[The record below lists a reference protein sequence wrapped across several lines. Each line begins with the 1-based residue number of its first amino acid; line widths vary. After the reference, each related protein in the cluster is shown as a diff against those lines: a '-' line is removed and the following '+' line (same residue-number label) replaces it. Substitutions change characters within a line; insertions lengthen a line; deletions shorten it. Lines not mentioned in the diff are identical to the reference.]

1 MKIFATLFLLLFASN
16 LTAQNKRIDQFVL
29 TNTFGGADY
38 FLFEKMNTNAY
49 YSIRGS
55 NLVSS
60 ITGGFTNLTI
70 GNMLVA
76 NIGQFLSLYTTNL
89 VVANLAAS
97 NQVVYVDEFG
107 QLWATTGG
115 QEGDFM
121 IRSNGVPMWESNVF
135 LDLGS
140 LTDPIPMNIGGSGSV
155 LLDPNANA
163 VWLWD
168 DAQGSNRFA
177 SIGSGLAYSAGVLS
191 STGGGGG
198 NQTPWTNNINGAGY
212 FLTNGGGITVT
223 GIAKIGHLQIG
234 SSNVFDNQDISIYKN
249 ASLPEEVSPAW
260 INIGQTDQ
268 DFGSYTKA
276 AEWWTYTETNH
287 CEMAQAWL
295 SATNGVQDGT
305 NRSSYWSTGP
315 TQLSFYW
322 KMRENN
328 RDVLS
333 FYPSQSDTPTPNYI
347 FDTALTRVGGNL
359 LEVKNN
365 TTNKFSVA
373 WDGTVTAGGV
383 VLGAGGSG
391 GSGTNS
397 MFEYSISNTAA
408 IGDTSV
414 ALDRDFVPP
423 ATKAG
428 HIAIGFGTTNCEVRS
443 VQTVA
448 GNTVTF
454 GLDVNDGSLR
464 PLIFAHAAGER
475 VVWFTGDAYAAFWN
489 MKSDYAGG
497 NGTDNSWAMLNA
509 LWDTSSQ
516 GIRLIG
522 NGSFG
527 ISMPMV
533 LGKSSQVQDILV
545 AALNIYTANVNTN
558 SWFFINQQAGRF
570 TFSVSGATNTI
581 ITSTVGTWPVAASN
595 MMVVPYGIGGTNL
608 PTGLTNG
615 IPVFVKAWDTNWL
628 RVGLTEDAT
637 NELTLGTGTG
647 FLYTEVGGQH
657 KIYLDNVTLDGGIKA
672 GINGLYACVQQ
683 PAQTRYLRLNSFL
696 GTALKLP
703 VGVQQVDINN
713 LQIATCG
720 LGLDTLGASFVY
732 IKSLNIE
739 AYTNGVR
746 GGAHIWGMHL
756 ESPRTTNGH
765 AIDLTHETAA
775 DLMIDGFSSSID
787 AGLTEGESG
796 FVHLLL
802 SDADSNPSVDLR
814 RLTFPQAITDGGMI
828 AISDP
833 RYGPDIHVENTTNGL
848 SCHRFMPRYQHG
860 VQPAAEGNIV
870 NFGGYTYPGYNGRLV
885 QFGSQNPD
893 QPTMRLRS
901 MTNQIANA
909 LDVLRSDGTTN
920 SGFRADGK
928 FFQKTNAS
936 NGFVLTSDA
945 NGVGSW
951 AAGGGAG
958 SQTPWLQDIDGGGF
972 TLTNAILGTA
982 TQPIADFYP
991 QFIRGNPYGNLGTH
1005 TNLPLNPAQ
1014 FDGFATTNHNIKA
1027 GATLTNLLVYGGNSR
1042 PALGLQGHASSAKTF
1057 TITNGVGTEVF
1068 YVTYNGSLNIH
1079 GAASGAT
1086 MSEVMLQVTPNG
1098 SNSVAVKLYAADPS
1112 LGIYTA
1118 NVLET
1123 YTTNGSTLGFSV
1135 DGVGNA
1141 YVAGDISALT
1151 ITDRSES
1158 PDTLED
1164 AFRMVSSIETVDG
1177 KVNHNKLDPL
1187 LWGKKQALPDQE
1199 KRNLSML
1206 VSAQALVIKDLVR
1219 RIELLE
1225 DK

>member
-1 MKIFATLFLLLFASN
+1 MRFIVAVLLLS
-16 LTAQNKRIDQFVL
+16 LPGLVWSQNTPIRRGILQTDMNGNGKAITNVL
-29 TNTFGGADY
+29 IN
-38 FLFEKMNTNAY
+38 
-49 YSIRGS
+49 GS
-55 NLVSS
+55 L
-60 ITGGFTNLTI
+60 
-70 GNMLVA
+70 
-76 NIGQFLSLYTTNL
+76 GQFLSLYTTNL
-89 VVANLAAS
+89 VVANMAAS

-115 QEGDFM
+115 NEGD
-121 IRSNGVPMWESNVF
+121 IVVRVNGVPTWTNAATFDILSISN
-135 LDLGS
+135 
-140 LTDPIPMNIGGSGSV
+140 PIPMNIGGSGSV

-249 ASLPEEVSPAW
+249 ASLPGEVQPSW

-305 NRSSYWSTGP
+305 NRSSYWSSGP
-315 TQLSFYW
+315 AQLSFYW
-322 KMRENN
+322 KMRENG

-408 IGDTSV
+408 IGATSV
-414 ALDRDFVPP
+414 VLDRDFVPP
-423 ATKAG
+423 ATTAG
-428 HIAIGFGTTNCEVRS
+428 HIAIGFGTTNCEIRGVQS
-443 VQTVA
+443 VS
-448 GNTVTF
+448 GNTITAF
-454 GLDVNDGSLR
+454 GTAR
-464 PLIFAHAAGER
+464 PLVFAHAAGER
-475 VVWFTGDAYAAFWN
+475 VVWFTGDAYCAMWG
-489 MKSDYAGG
+489 MKGDYAVG
-497 NGTDNSWAMLNA
+497 NGTDNSWAMLQA
-509 LWDTSSQ
+509 LWDTSQ
-516 GIRLIG
+516 EGVRLVG
-522 NGSFG
+522 NGTFG

-533 LGKSSQVQDILV
+533 LGVSSSVSDIGV
-545 AALNIYTANVNTN
+545 SALNIYTANLNTN
-558 SWFFINQQAGRF
+558 SWMFINQQGSRYA
-570 TFSVSGATNTI
+570 FSVFGTNTI
-581 ITSTVGTWPVAASN
+581 TTVTAGGWPVNASN

-615 IPVFVKAWDTNWL
+615 IPVFVKANGTDWL
-628 RVGLTEDAT
+628 RVGLTEGDT
-637 NELTLGTGTG
+637 NEITLGTGTG
-647 FLYTEVGGQH
+647 FLYTEVGGQS
-657 KIYLDNVTLDGGIKA
+657 KLYFDNVTLDA
-672 GINGLYACVQQ
+672 GSRANMNGFYASVQQ
-683 PAQTRYLRLNSFL
+683 PAEFNYLRLNHFY
-696 GTALKLP
+696 GTALKFP
-703 VGVQQVDINN
+703 SGTQQIDVNN
-713 LQIATCG
+713 LEIIDCG
-720 LGLDTLGASFVY
+720 IGLDTRGATFVY
-732 IKSLNIE
+732 IKAFNVE
-739 AYTNGVR
+739 HFTNALV
-746 GGAHIWGMHL
+746 GGAHIWGMHV
-756 ESPRTTNGH
+756 EEGHGTN
-765 AIDLTHETAA
+765 AVVVDLSREIAA
-775 DLMIDGFSSSID
+775 DLMIDGFSSSQTD
-787 AGLTEGESG
+787 VGVNGVVTLRH
-796 FVHLLL
+796 FLL
-802 SDADSNPSVDLR
+802 SDSDSTAAVDIR
-814 RLTFPQAITDGGMI
+814 RASIDGSEDSGAI

-833 RYGPDIHVENTTNGL
+833 RFGPDVQVWSSTNAVQ
-848 SCHRFMPRYQHG
+848 CNRYIARYQHG
-860 VQPAAEGNIV
+860 IIPAFSTYSV
-870 NFGGYTYPGYNGRLV
+870 DFGGMSWPSLDGGLV
-885 QFGSQNPD
+885 QFGYNSPHM
-893 QPTMRLRS
+893 PTLRLRAS
-901 MTNQIANA
+901 TNQTGDA
-909 LDVLRSDGTTN
+909 LQILRSDGTTN
-920 SGFRADGK
+920 SGFRSDGK

-936 NGFVLTSDA
+936 NGYVLTSDA

-1027 GATLTNLLVYGGNSR
+1027 GATVTNLLVYGGNSR

>member
-1 MKIFATLFLLLFASN
+1 MKIFATLFLLLFATN
-16 LTAQNKRIDQFVL
+16 LHAQKRIDQFVL
-29 TNTFGGADY
+29 TNAFGGADY

-163 VWLWD
+163 VWVWD
-168 DAQGSNRFA
+168 DTQGSNRLA
-177 SIGSGLAYSAGVLS
+177 SVGSGLAYSAGVLS

-249 ASLPEEVSPAW
+249 ASLPGEVQPAW

-305 NRSSYWSTGP
+305 NRSSYWSSGP
-315 TQLSFYW
+315 AQLSFYW
-322 KMRENN
+322 KMRENG

-383 VLGAGGSG
+383 VLGAGGG
-391 GSGTNS
+391 GGTNS

-408 IGDTSV
+408 IGATSV
-414 ALDRDFVPP
+414 VLDRDFVPP
-423 ATKAG
+423 ATSAG
-428 HIAIGFGTTNCEVRS
+428 HIAIGFGATNCEIRPAK
-443 VQTVA
+443 TVSA
-448 GNTVTF
+448 NTVSWDRVLT
-454 GLDVNDGSLR
+454 
-464 PLIFAHAAGER
+464 FAHAAGEK
-475 VVWFTGDAYAAFWN
+475 VIWFSGDAYCSFWG
-489 MKSDYAGG
+489 MKADYAVG
-497 NGTDNSWAMLNA
+497 NGTDNSFAMLQA
-509 LWDTSSQ
+509 LYDTDQ
-516 GIRLIG
+516 EDIRL
-522 NGSFG
+522 NGGGSVFG

-533 LGKSSQVQDILV
+533 LGQSASMADIGV
-545 AALNIYTANVNTN
+545 AALNIYTANENTN
-558 SWFFINQQAGRF
+558 SWFFINQQGSRYA
-570 TFSVSGATNTI
+570 FSVFGSNTI
-581 ITSTVGTWPVAASN
+581 TTVTAGGWPVNSSN
-595 MMVVPYGIGGTNL
+595 MMVVPYGIGTNL
-608 PTGLTNG
+608 PSGLTNG
-615 IPVFVKAWDTNWL
+615 IPVFVKANGTDWL
-628 RVGLTEDAT
+628 RVGLTESDT
-637 NELTLGTGTG
+637 NEITLGTGTG
-647 FLYTEVGGQH
+647 FLYTEVGSQH
-657 KIYLDNVTLDGGIKA
+657 RIYLDNVTLEGGSRA
-672 GINGLYACVQQ
+672 NMNGLYACMQQ
-683 PAQTRYLRLNSFL
+683 PAEFNYLRLNHFY
-696 GTALKLP
+696 GTALKFP
-703 VGVQQVDINN
+703 SGTQQIDVNN
-713 LQIATCG
+713 LAIIDCG
-720 LGLDTLGASFVY
+720 IGLDTRGATFVY
-732 IKSLNIE
+732 IKALNVE
-739 AYTNGVR
+739 HFTNALV
-746 GGAHIWGMHL
+746 GGAHIWGMHV
-756 ESPRTTNGH
+756 EEGH
-765 AIDLTHETAA
+765 GSNVVVVDLSREVAA
-775 DLMIDGFSSSID
+775 DLMIDGFSSSQT
-787 AGLTEGESG
+787 GVGVSGVVTLTH
-796 FVHLLL
+796 FLL
-802 SDADSNPSVDLR
+802 SDSDSTAAVDIRRAFIDGSADSG
-814 RLTFPQAITDGGMI
+814 AI

-833 RYGPDIHVENTTNGL
+833 RFGPDIHVLSSTN
-848 SCHRFMPRYQHG
+848 SSQCNRYIPKYQHG
-860 VQPAAEGNIV
+860 LLPEFPTLSID
-870 NFGGYTYPGYNGRLV
+870 FGGMSWPSLDGGLV
-885 QFGSQNPD
+885 QFGYNTPHM
-893 QPTMRLRS
+893 PTLRLRAS
-901 MTNQIANA
+901 TNQTGDA
-909 LDVLRSDGTTN
+909 LQILRSDGTTN

-928 FFQKTNAS
+928 FFQRTNAS

-1068 YVTYNGSLNIH
+1068 YVTYNGALNVH

-1086 MSEVMLQVTPNG
+1086 MSEVMLQVTPDG
-1098 SNSVAVKLYAADPS
+1098 SNNVAVKLYAADPS